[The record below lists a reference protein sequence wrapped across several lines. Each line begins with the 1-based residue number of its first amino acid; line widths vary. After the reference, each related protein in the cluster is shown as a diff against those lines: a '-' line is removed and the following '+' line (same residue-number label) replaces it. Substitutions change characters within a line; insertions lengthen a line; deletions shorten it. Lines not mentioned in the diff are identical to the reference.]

1 MARRRDELVSVTEAA
16 RQLGVSLST
25 VWRRIRRGE
34 LPSVRVHG
42 RRLIPRADLYAPG
55 AGTELARIP
64 PFTRDNPIF
73 SMIGIGNS
81 GGQGPGSEDK
91 YAILAAEPE
100 SPPYSPSG
108 GRQRKTRR

>member
-1 MARRRDELVSVTEAA
+1 MARRRRELVSVTEAA

-34 LPSVRVHG
+34 LLSVRVRG
-42 RRLIPRADLYAPG
+42 RRLIRQADLYVPSTG
-55 AGTELARIP
+55 NELDRVP

-81 GGQGPGSEDK
+81 GGRGPGSEDK
-91 YAILAAEPE
+91 YAILAAEPA
-100 SPPYSPSG
+100 SPPYSPSS
-108 GRQRKTRR
+108 GRRQKTRR